1 MTLDTL
7 HVTCIMRARE
17 GFRSQGTCTQ
27 GEQPMKRAVRMVI
40 LMVGLAC
47 TYAAIAP
54 TFLHADGGV
63 MPLRKPASQRGPTR
77 K

>member
-1 MTLDTL
+1 LQL
-7 HVTCIMRARE
+7 TCIIPARE

-27 GEQPMKRAVRMVI
+27 GEQSMKRAVRMLI

-47 TYAAIAP
+47 TYAVVATP
-54 TFLHADGGV
+54 MLHADGGV
-63 MPLRKPASQRGPTR
+63 MPLCGPRGNCP